1 MQGTIDMSKF
11 GREKPNKG
19 GAPFNKDGASR
30 DHGQDN
36 SSVKALWDL
45 KCAVISER
53 NDDGERLVRELQRL
67 RCNVV
72 HEWPMPPQIPV
83 QYDVVFCALTND
95 LPQRLPWIPGEP
107 ASALVVVDNGEGPL
121 DLRLLH
127 NCAAHGVLHYP
138 ATPRSVQAVLSL
150 ARGHFLYEKRLRG
163 RIDKLD
169 ESLRSMRSVERA
181 KSLLIRVKNITE
193 EEAYNYL
200 RRQAMERRVTI
211 GAVANAIIDSYE
223 LLS

>member
-1 MQGTIDMSKF
+1 MQKTVSMTRPGSERD
-11 GREKPNKG
+11 RH
-19 GAPFNKDGASR
+19 GAGPRKDGSAR
-30 DHGQDN
+30 GQAFAP
-36 SSVKALWDL
+36 SSSKAFWDL
-45 KCAVISER
+45 KVAVIADR
-53 NDDGERLVRELQRL
+53 DDDGERLVRELQRL
-67 RCNVV
+67 RCVV
-72 HEWPMPPQIPV
+72 HHEWPMPPQIPA
-83 QYDVVFCALTND
+83 QFDVVFCALSND

-107 ASALVVVDNGEGPL
+107 AAALVVVDRGEGAL
-121 DLRLLH
+121 DLELLH

-138 ATPRSVQAVLSL
+138 ATARAIVASLAL

-169 ESLRSMRSVERA
+169 ESLRTMRSVERA
-181 KSLLIRVKNITE
+181 KSLLIRVKNISE